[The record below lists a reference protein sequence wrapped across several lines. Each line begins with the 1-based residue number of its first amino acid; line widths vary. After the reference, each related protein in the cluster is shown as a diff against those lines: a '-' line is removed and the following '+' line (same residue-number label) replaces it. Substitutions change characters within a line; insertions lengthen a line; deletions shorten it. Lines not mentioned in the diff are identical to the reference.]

1 MAEIKVELVSV
12 ERVLWSGAA
21 TLVTAQTTEGEI
33 GILPGHQPLLGQL
46 LENGVVTITPTEG
59 EKRVAAVQGGFLS
72 VTADTV
78 TILADYAIWS
88 EEVDTSSLEEE
99 VQAEDETE
107 KARAEAKI
115 KAVERKANS

>member
-72 VTADTV
+72 VTGDIV

-88 EEVDTSSLEEE
+88 EEVDTTSLEEE
-99 VQAEDETE
+99 VQADDETE
-107 KARAEAKI
+107 KARAEAKM
-115 KAVERKANS
+115 KAVERQANS